1 MMEYKS
7 QPIVPVYGIEGFIN
21 DLSVPETYHGMA
33 CVIRKNFTFIL
44 EDDAEHIKAATD
56 ISGEKYIEL
65 RRTKKCKS
73 EVRWECYFQG
83 GNSTS
88 LLWYI
93 SRDGKYFSSP
103 VVVSEAVSALRHLSE
118 DVA

>member
-7 QPIVPVYGIEGFIN
+7 RPIAPVYGIEGFIN
-21 DLSVPETYHGMA
+21 DLSLPETYHGMA

-65 RRTKKCKS
+65 RRNKKQS
-73 EVRWECYFQG
+73 EVRWECYFQDEH
-83 GNSTS
+83 STI
-88 LLWYI
+88 LLWYV
-93 SRDGKYFSSP
+93 SRNGKYFSSP
-103 VVVSEAVSALRHLSE
+103 VVVSESVNELRHLSE